1 MIKQSLDELM
11 KKVDSKYTL
20 VVVSAKRARTLT
32 ENQTDR
38 DEFKTSNP
46 VSVAL
51 KEIVDGKVEWERT
64 KSGIK

>member
-1 MIKQSLDELM
+1 MIKPSLDELM

-32 ENQTDR
+32 ENQPDQ
-38 DEFKTSNP
+38 EELKIANP
-46 VSVAL
+46 VSIAL
-51 KEIVDGKVEWERT
+51 KEIVDDNVGWERT

>member
-1 MIKQSLDELM
+1 MIKPSLDELM

-32 ENQTDR
+32 ENQTDQ
-38 DEFKTSNP
+38 EELKTANP
-46 VSVAL
+46 VSIAL
-51 KEIVDGKVEWERT
+51 KEIVDDNVSWERT